1 MDNGASK
8 TRDKSGSMA
17 SHMRCTA
24 MLEKVARDSKKMAR
38 FWAAVGPVEEGVGW
52 VKTSAL

>member
-38 FWAAVGPVEEGVGW
+38 FWAAVGPVAEGVGW